1 MEIDTFQKLKKKNI
15 FSEKFSDSSLFI
27 IPMQP
32 NLFQCVGFVSA
43 IRALRDCC
51 AEATGINPRNA
62 ETWIIAALRDRKF
75 FTVRERPFYAA
86 FHQRVLLS

>member
-1 MEIDTFQKLKKKNI
+1 MI
-15 FSEKFSDSSLFI
+15 FSI
-27 IPMQP
+27 IRA
-32 NLFQCVGFVSA
+32 VSA
-43 IRALRDCC
+43 SSYSWISRSLADSIVPTRVRKPKGKSA
-51 AEATGINPRNA
+51 AEASVDYA